1 MARKFKFFLEKRTFA
16 LFSTTMSNP
25 TLQIRGAH
33 LRKARCLFSEPPS
46 LLCFA
51 KCILYL
57 RLYRV
62 VAAAAV
68 VAATAANAR
77 GRKRRRQRRA
87 TMRLYS
93 TAVSPALKRLLRGGR
108 V

>member
-62 VAAAAV
+62 VAAAV
-68 VAATAANAR
+68 EAATAANAR

>member
-1 MARKFKFFLEKRTFA
+1 
-16 LFSTTMSNP
+16 MSNP

-62 VAAAAV
+62 VAV

>member
-1 MARKFKFFLEKRTFA
+1 
-16 LFSTTMSNP
+16 MSNP
-25 TLQIRGAH
+25 KLQIRGAH

-68 VAATAANAR
+68 AATAANAR